1 MYVKGTP
8 VVITWELVAA
18 QGAYSQD
25 YFDIII
31 VDPVGETTYLVDP
44 FEIYE
49 APNAVAGIRSNGVG
63 TYTFTPTERGRWRL
77 KLVTGTAASYET
89 LDYINMYVQ
98 AICTPIQPATP
109 YILTHECVTAV
120 LPDLITSSPSV
131 GPDGFSRIYAFGW
144 DGDNRVIISGRDFLN
159 GSNSRGLYISDV
171 NMETYTYL
179 QNWNALPS
187 WSGSTSTHWI
197 SQITYIPKYSRWVIS
212 THNGQ
217 VWYCD
222 DPDLLVWNYVA
233 TFSGWSATAS
243 DVMFMRWNPQLEL
256 IYIASRDGGARKMMV
271 SADGITWYSQE
282 SVQSLGGTWP
292 EFIWNMTN
300 VEHNGEQLNIIW
312 QWEEYIWKTG
322 VSNDS
327 TGWTKT
333 PNNGVIGG
341 AGGLWAIH
349 NIAVSPDVVAVGVN
363 AKIAVNADPTIHGNW
378 LEYNAETD
386 MGGPSTFKNIVLF
399 MYIPSFTNPWILF
412 DEDTG
417 WWEINEITVG
427 VAPQLIQC
435 VGEEPWASLQAA
447 FVANGIGPTLDPNNT
462 DLAHYYYPQSA
473 LSAEYGIDGYYITI
487 NNYSNIT
494 TPDYVLLQRP
504 TPV

>member
-1 MYVKGTP
+1 MHRVGIENTIRFVLPINGSPPAQSTYDVQVQKPDGTVYTDSNLTAYVAPTA
-8 VVITWELVAA
+8 TA
-18 QGAYSQD
+18 QGSA
-25 YFDIII
+25 
-31 VDPVGETTYLVDP
+31 TYV
-44 FEIYE
+44 
-49 APNAVAGIRSNGVG
+49 
-63 TYTFTPTERGRWRL
+63 FTPDMVGRWVMIMSSGAAAANVVDSAVEIFVL
-77 KLVTGTAASYET
+77 SAAGVTS
-89 LDYINMYVQ
+89 LNRRI
-98 AICTPIQPATP
+98 
-109 YILTHECVTAV
+109 AV
-120 LPDLITSSPSV
+120 SALIPQLPPLITGSASV
-131 GPDGFSRIYAFGW
+131 GPDGFSVIRAFGW
-144 DGDNRVIISGRDFLN
+144 DGDNRVIISGRDLIN
-159 GSNSRGLYISDV
+159 GSNSRGLWVSDV

-179 QNWNALPS
+179 MNWNSLPS

-300 VEHNGEQLNIIW
+300 VVHNGEQLNIIW

-322 VSNDS
+322 ASTDS

-341 AGGLWAIH
+341 SGGLWAIH

-378 LEYNAETD
+378 LEYDAETD

-399 MYIPSFTNPWILF
+399 MYHPSFTNPWILF

-462 DLAHYYYPQSA
+462 DLAQYYYPQSV
-473 LSAEYGIDGYYITI
+473 LSQEYGIDGYYITI
-487 NNYSNIT
+487 NNYGNIS